1 MTKKKKLQELSLEEL
16 YLEKKK
22 RKEMLTVL
30 GITMLIICFALVG
43 LAIKSGNYALIA
55 VACGSFITLLPSFTY
70 LSQLETEIKT
80 REQK

>member
-1 MTKKKKLQELSLEEL
+1 MTKNKKLQELSLEEL

-22 RKEMLTVL
+22 RKGMLTVL
-30 GITMLIICFALVG
+30 GITMLIVCFALVV
-43 LAIKSGNYALIA
+43 LAVKSGNYALIA
-55 VACGSFITLLPSFTY
+55 VAFGSFITLLPSFTY